1 MLKYIFAFMIL
12 IHGLIHCMGFAK
24 AFGYGN
30 ITAITKAISKSLG
43 AFWLIAAALFTV
55 AAIWLI
61 LKKEN
66 WSIIAIA
73 AVILSQIVII
83 TSWRDAKYGT
93 IANLIILL
101 VATPA
106 MASMYFNSMVNKEV
120 KTVFARMP
128 HSDNTVITATM
139 LTGLPPVIQKWL
151 THSGVIG
158 KQKINTVRLKQ
169 KGTLKLKPDGKWMPF
184 EASQYFTIEAPAFVW
199 KAEVAMMPLVT
210 LYGRDKLEDERG
222 ELLIKA
228 LSLFPVAKDG
238 NNDKVNSASL
248 IRFLSET
255 SFFPTAALSNY
266 IKWET
271 IDALSAKAIMTC
283 NRYTVSGIFTFTET
297 GDLVSFA
304 ADRYY
309 GGDEKATLEKW
320 LITVT
325 GYKYFNGIRI
335 PYKNKVTWQLKT
347 GDFTWAD
354 IELTEMEFNIPE
366 VYP

>member
-1 MLKYIFAFMIL
+1 MLKYFFAFIML

-30 ITAITKAISKSLG
+30 ITAITKAISKSWG
-43 AFWLIAAALFTV
+43 AFWLITAVLFTIT
-55 AAIWLI
+55 AILWV

-66 WSIIAIA
+66 WAIIAIA
-73 AVILSQIVII
+73 AVVLSQIVII
-83 TSWRDAKYGT
+83 ASWKDAKYGT

-101 VATPA
+101 VAIPA
-106 MASMYFNSMVNKEV
+106 LANMYFNNMVNKEV
-120 KTVFARMP
+120 KTVFARIP
-128 HSDNTVITATM
+128 HSDNTVITASM

-158 KQKINTVRLKQ
+158 KQKTNTVRLKQ

-199 KAEVAMMPLVT
+199 KVEVAMMPLIT
-210 LYGRDKLEDERG
+210 LYGRDKLEEGQG

-228 LSLFPVAKDG
+228 LSVFTVAQDG

-266 IKWET
+266 IKWEA
-271 IDALSAKAIMTC
+271 IDSLSAKATMTC
-283 NRYTVSGIFTFTET
+283 NHYTVSGIFTFTEA
-297 GDLVSFA
+297 GDLVSFSA
-304 ADRYY
+304 NRYY
-309 GGDEKATLEKW
+309 GSNEKAGVEKW
-320 LITVT
+320 LVTVT
-325 GYKYFNGIRI
+325 GYANFNGIRI

-347 GDFTWAD
+347 GDFTWAA
-354 IELTEMEFNIPE
+354 IELTALEYNIPE